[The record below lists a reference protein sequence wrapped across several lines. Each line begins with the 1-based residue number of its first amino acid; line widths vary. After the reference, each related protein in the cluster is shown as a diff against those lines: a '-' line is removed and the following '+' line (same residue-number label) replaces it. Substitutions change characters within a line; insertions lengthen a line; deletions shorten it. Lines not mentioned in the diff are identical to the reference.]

1 MSLVVRAER
10 SAFRFTC
17 ACERSAFRN
26 IWGYLS
32 HWTTFLEQ
40 TGKARSTLFGLP
52 EPTVS
57 RRGDCHTGTGSP
69 QQRYVALSEAHEALR
84 GEDHLTQE
92 SPSGFR
98 LVTRSATERK
108 RARVRLKPCCLQ
120 LSRWVRSADSAA
132 GRGTRVSGTVP

>member
-69 QQRYVALSEAHEALR
+69 QQRYAALSEAHEAL
-84 GEDHLTQE
+84 
-92 SPSGFR
+92 
-98 LVTRSATERK
+98 
-108 RARVRLKPCCLQ
+108 
-120 LSRWVRSADSAA
+120 
-132 GRGTRVSGTVP
+132 